1 MVTRFIVIPIQIWSD
16 PVWCQFFADT
26 LPEMVFASAWT
37 TLVSFWVQL
46 VGLAAGV
53 GTNTSPSIVIQA
65 TAYVVYGV
73 LLVTQV
79 WNAVATVLLYAL
91 LCCIYA
97 ALFGTCA
104 YFCPVLLSLLKPSLA
119 LNSHYRGLTARLIV
133 SSTVVMIVFLA
144 HTVGYARLVVAPPV
158 QVQWWW
164 KYGALELVPSV
175 LFLAMMSPSS
185 NKARKHHPLNAG
197 GEAATPTPPRSE
209 RKGTGAGGGGFKRV
223 DSTGSTAS
231 GAGLGGLSSTGGAAN
246 HASRSMGHRRT
257 GSGAMVGAMP
267 SSSQS
272 STPPPHPSTGA
283 AAAAASSIAHHE
295 TTSLLRGA
303 MPVSAASSSV
313 GGYGSAASASEGAVL
328 SGAVG

>member
-1 MVTRFIVIPIQIWSD
+1 MVTRVVAIPIQIWSD

-65 TAYVVYGV
+65 TAYVVYCV

-97 ALFGTCA
+97 ALFGTGA

-119 LNSHYRGLTARLIV
+119 GSRHYRGLAARLV
-133 SSTVVMIVFLA
+133 ASSALVMAVFLA

-164 KYGALELVPSV
+164 KYGALELLPSV
-175 LFLAMMSPSS
+175 LFLTMMSPSS
-185 NKARKHHPLNAG
+185 NKARRHHHNAG
-197 GEAATPTPPRSE
+197 EATTPTPPHEHKSAA
-209 RKGTGAGGGGFKRV
+209 GSGGGGFRRV
-223 DSTGSTAS
+223 DSTGSTGSVGGGLGAAAYTSRSS
-231 GAGLGGLSSTGGAAN
+231 GAG
-246 HASRSMGHRRT
+246 HRRA
-257 GSGAMVGAMP
+257 GSGAIPAAGAQSAP
-267 SSSQS
+267 APSQS
-272 STPPPHPSTGA
+272 PTPPPPAHPPSA
-283 AAAAASSIAHHE
+283 AHHE
-295 TTSLLRGA
+295 ATGLLRGSGA
-303 MPVSAASSSV
+303 V
-313 GGYGSAASASEGAVL
+313 GGYGSAVAASGSEGGGMSTGESAAYASAPHR
-328 SGAVG
+328 